1 MRAII
6 PVAGLGT
13 RLRPHTFNTPKV
25 LLNVAGK
32 PILAHILDELIQ
44 QGCDKATIITG
55 YLGEMVEQYVSANYS
70 IKVDFVE
77 QKEMLGLGHAIW
89 CARETFDDELMIIL
103 GDTIFDADLSL
114 AKKSGKNS
122 LGVKYV
128 SDPRRFG
135 VVVES
140 GGMIQKLVEKP
151 DTPISNQA
159 IVGIYYIKDYGN
171 MRQALDYI
179 LDNEIKT
186 KYEYQ
191 LTDALQHMIETG
203 SEFTTFKVEGW
214 HDCGKQE
221 TVLATNKF
229 LLERGT
235 GDNNGGQKSNS
246 VIIQPCHI
254 GTGVT
259 INNSVI
265 GPYTTIA
272 DGSVISYSV
281 IKNTIIGNNA
291 KVTEAVI
298 SDSLI
303 GSGASFKSSSTTL
316 SIGDNSEVQL

>member
-1 MRAII
+1 M
-6 PVAGLGT
+6 
-13 RLRPHTFNTPKV
+13 
-25 LLNVAGK
+25 
-32 PILAHILDELIQ
+32 DELIH

-55 YLGEMVEQYVSANYS
+55 YLGEMVEDYIGRNYD
-70 IKVDFVE
+70 IQVDFVV
-77 QKEMLGLGHAIW
+77 QDEMLGLGHAIW

-128 SDPRRFG
+128 ADPRRFG

-140 GGMIQKLVEKP
+140 SGKIEKLVEKP

-159 IVGIYYIKDYGN
+159 IVGIYYIKDYSE
-171 MRQALDYI
+171 MRSALDHI
-179 LDNEIKT
+179 LDNNIKT
-186 KYEYQ
+186 KNEYQ

-229 LLERGT
+229 LLERGS
-235 GDNNGGQKSNS
+235 GDSEGGKREGS
-246 VIIQPCHI
+246 VVIQPCHI
-254 GTGVT
+254 GKGVT
-259 INNSVI
+259 LKGSVI

-272 DGSVISYSV
+272 DGSTVSDSIV
-281 IKNTIIGNNA
+281 KNTIIGSDAN
-291 KVTEAVI
+291 VSGAVLQ
-298 SDSLI
+298 DSLI
-303 GSGASFKSSSTTL
+303 GSRATLASSFSVL
-316 SIGDNSEVQL
+316 SIGDSSEVKL